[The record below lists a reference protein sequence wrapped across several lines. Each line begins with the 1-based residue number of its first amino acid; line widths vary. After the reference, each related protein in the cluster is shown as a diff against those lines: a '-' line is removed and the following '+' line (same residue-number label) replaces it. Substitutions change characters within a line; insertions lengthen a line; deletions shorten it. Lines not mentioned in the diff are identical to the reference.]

1 MRHPLQSSL
10 FNLHY
15 FYSRDVALG
24 DFQPHFLRVTFDFI
38 NSLASSHLQLSF
50 PNMINFL
57 KELLSEVDRFQFGI
71 EVNLEQ
77 ISRVTNVFYAMQ
89 VG

>member
-38 NSLASSHLQLSF
+38 KFSVIASTTF
-50 PNMINFL
+50 
-57 KELLSEVDRFQFGI
+57 
-71 EVNLEQ
+71 
-77 ISRVTNVFYAMQ
+77 ISKYD
-89 VG
+89 